1 MAKSREIWAQSW
13 MFFAGLPGFG
23 RLAMGLAG
31 CLYPPYRGR
40 VSLAGMHRR
49 GYIAPSAKLHHTAL
63 DIGEHVFIGDRVLIY
78 QVDDTSGTVKL
89 GRRVRLHREIII
101 ETGFGGSLVIGEAS
115 NIQPRCQFSAYKAPI
130 RIGQGVSIAPNC
142 AFYPYDH
149 GIAPDKPIRR
159 QAVRSRGGIIIGD
172 EAWLGFGVIVLDGV
186 RIGNGAVVGAGSVV
200 THDVPDGAVVHG
212 IPARVLMMRDDLP
225 TNSGNSPSLDPFLN

>member
-1 MAKSREIWAQSW
+1 
-13 MFFAGLPGFG
+13 L
-23 RLAMGLAG
+23 
-31 CLYPPYRGR
+31 
-40 VSLAGMHRR
+40 
-49 GYIAPSAKLHHTAL
+49 
-63 DIGEHVFIGDRVLIY
+63 GEHVFIGDRVLIY
-78 QVDDTSGTVKL
+78 QVDNTSGPVEL
-89 GRRVRLHREIII
+89 GRSVRLHREIII
-101 ETGFGGSLVIGEAS
+101 ETGIGGSLIIGEAS

-130 RIGQGVSIAPNC
+130 RIGQGVSIAPSC

-172 EAWLGFGVIVLDGV
+172 EVWLGFGVVVLDGV

-225 TNSGNSPSLDPFLN
+225 TNNHNSPSLDQL